1 MRLMLVLFL
10 ELAVLFWNCGT
21 QAAAEVSDGESSSV
35 QQEDTTSGWMEELKE
50 ISGLLDLERIDQ
62 EISELPGNTEFSFAD
77 TFQKLLHG
85 EIPFD
90 IKELPGI
97 LVRMFLS
104 ELEQQRR
111 MALQI
116 LIIVLASAI
125 FSNFIRVFN
134 SSQIADISFYMMY
147 LLICGLLIHSFM
159 AMNQIVLDTC
169 SQINSFMKI
178 LLPVYVGAVVLC
190 AGSISALGFYEVTL
204 LGINLTQNLVIRMVL
219 PVINFYLVLL
229 ILNQMSE
236 EDYFS
241 RFADL
246 LEMGVGWVLKTVTG
260 LVVGLQAVQCLVTPS
275 VDALKSTS
283 LQRLAKAIPGIGG
296 LLDSAAET
304 VGACALVIKNA
315 AGTAGILALLLICM
329 LPLVKLAVCIFIFR
343 LLCAFI
349 QPVSER
355 RMVEGIGSISR
366 SAVLLL
372 KILVM
377 NVSVFVISIAMV
389 TSSVKG
395 G

>member
-35 QQEDTTSGWMEELKE
+35 QQEDTTSGWMEELEE

-90 IKELPGI
+90 IKELPGM

-190 AGSISALGFYEVTL
+190 AGSISALGFY
-204 LGINLTQNLVIRMVL
+204 
-219 PVINFYLVLL
+219 
-229 ILNQMSE
+229 
-236 EDYFS
+236 
-241 RFADL
+241 
-246 LEMGVGWVLKTVTG
+246 
-260 LVVGLQAVQCLVTPS
+260 
-275 VDALKSTS
+275 
-283 LQRLAKAIPGIGG
+283 
-296 LLDSAAET
+296 
-304 VGACALVIKNA
+304 
-315 AGTAGILALLLICM
+315 
-329 LPLVKLAVCIFIFR
+329 
-343 LLCAFI
+343 
-349 QPVSER
+349 
-355 RMVEGIGSISR
+355 
-366 SAVLLL
+366 
-372 KILVM
+372 
-377 NVSVFVISIAMV
+377 
-389 TSSVKG
+389 
-395 G
+395 

>member
-1 MRLMLVLFL
+1 M
-10 ELAVLFWNCGT
+10 
-21 QAAAEVSDGESSSV
+21 
-35 QQEDTTSGWMEELKE
+35 
-50 ISGLLDLERIDQ
+50 
-62 EISELPGNTEFSFAD
+62 
-77 TFQKLLHG
+77 
-85 EIPFD
+85 
-90 IKELPGI
+90 
-97 LVRMFLS
+97 
-104 ELEQQRR
+104 
-111 MALQI
+111 
-116 LIIVLASAI
+116 
-125 FSNFIRVFN
+125 
-134 SSQIADISFYMMY
+134 
-147 LLICGLLIHSFM
+147 
-159 AMNQIVLDTC
+159 
-169 SQINSFMKI
+169 
-178 LLPVYVGAVVLC
+178 
-190 AGSISALGFYEVTL
+190 
-204 LGINLTQNLVIRMVL
+204 
-219 PVINFYLVLL
+219 
-229 ILNQMSE
+229 
-236 EDYFS
+236 
-241 RFADL
+241 
-246 LEMGVGWVLKTVTG
+246 
-260 LVVGLQAVQCLVTPS
+260 VGLQAVQCLVTPS

-329 LPLVKLAVCIFIFR
+329 LPLVKLAACIFIFR